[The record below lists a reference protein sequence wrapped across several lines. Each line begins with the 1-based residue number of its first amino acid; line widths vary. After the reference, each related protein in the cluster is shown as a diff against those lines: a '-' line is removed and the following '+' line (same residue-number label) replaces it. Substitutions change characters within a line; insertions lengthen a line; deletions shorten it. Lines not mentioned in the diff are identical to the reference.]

1 MKKIVATIFSPFKH
15 ICRILGIS
23 GIHLFISISNVIQ
36 HIFSI
41 ILGLWFFVL
50 IIFFAINWMTNTPI
64 SSFNFWFLI
73 GTTIVGCV
81 VFSLISGLSLYLEEY
96 SVNALD
102 SLLPKSKDDETD
114 LGATTINFYQNN
126 YFYGENPLKD
136 QPYVDAE
143 YNQEE
148 IEN

>member
-1 MKKIVATIFSPFKH
+1 
-15 ICRILGIS
+15 
-23 GIHLFISISNVIQ
+23 
-36 HIFSI
+36 
-41 ILGLWFFVL
+41 
-50 IIFFAINWMTNTPI
+50 MTNTPI

-81 VFSLISGLSLYLEEY
+81 IFSLVSGLSLYLEEY
-96 SVNALD
+96 SVNAID
-102 SLLPKSKDDETD
+102 TLLPKSKDEDTD

-126 YFYGENPLKD
+126 YFYGENPLKY
-136 QPYVDAE
+136 QTYVDAD